1 MVSASRVVDG
11 TALEFELS
19 RELDVANGTP
29 LVVSRVVGTVMAEV
43 GPTEAVAV
51 QAGYGH
57 Q

>member
-1 MVSASRVVDG
+1 MVSASKVVDG

>member
-1 MVSASRVVDG
+1 VNASIAVDG
-11 TALEFELS
+11 TALESELS
-19 RELDVANGTP
+19 RELDVANGIP

-43 GPTEAVAV
+43 VPTEAVAV

>member
-19 RELDVANGTP
+19 KELDVANGIP
-29 LVVSRVVGTVMAEV
+29 LAVSKVVGTVMAEV